1 MDVLILAG
9 GFGTRMSE
17 ETRNVPKP
25 MVLINGKPML
35 WHIMEIYARQGF
47 TNFIVAGGYRVDMI
61 QEWAKSTELP
71 WSLKVLDTG
80 LKTQTAGRIRM
91 CLDVIGNNRF
101 FLTYGDGLAN
111 VSLRRLLDVHER
123 QGRLITVTA
132 VRPPARFGVLQIE
145 NGIVTRFGEKQQVDS
160 GWINGGF
167 FVVEPGIRH
176 HLSSD
181 DSDLGAD
188 VLTALALEG
197 QLAAYMHSGF
207 WTPMDTLR
215 EKNLIEVW
223 AKEVSP
229 PWKQSL

>member
-1 MDVLILAG
+1 VDVLILAG

>member
-1 MDVLILAG
+1 
-9 GFGTRMSE
+9 MSE